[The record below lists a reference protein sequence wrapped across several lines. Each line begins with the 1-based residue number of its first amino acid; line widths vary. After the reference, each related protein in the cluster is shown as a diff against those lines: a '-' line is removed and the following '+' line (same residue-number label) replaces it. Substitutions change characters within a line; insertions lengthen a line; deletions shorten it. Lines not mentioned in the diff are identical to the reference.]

1 MRVLICGL
9 LNTPNGD
16 AGALRQHKLA
26 IMCRELGYE
35 SLVVG
40 LGKSNGMK
48 HESIDGITYVSLREG
63 VGNVRDKIMSHLRYW
78 KQLGKEM
85 ATYRPDVIIMDD
97 LGPAKTIKLKQYCKK
112 NKIRLIHDSV
122 EWYSPEQFKHGKF
135 SMSYIRKD
143 GLNRFLIDK
152 SCGVIAISRYLEE
165 HFKSKGCQCVRIP
178 IVITDA
184 DLCKEKDLPADK
196 IVFTYAG
203 QPGKKDYLHVMLD
216 AFALLPDNLLQRVIF
231 NIVGC
236 TKEQMLAA
244 GISGEVLEK
253 LNKQLVIHGRVS
265 HEEVLHIL
273 KGTHFTLLMR
283 SPVQRY
289 AKAGFPTK
297 VVESLSRSTPVIC
310 NLTSDLGLYLRNEA
324 NALIVEE
331 CNPQSLYQ
339 QLAKAITMSHEQRA
353 TMCYNARELACK
365 HFMCAVFL
373 QSLQEIMSDGRCLRQ
388 VSQ

>member
-35 SLVVG
+35 PLVVG

-48 HESIDGITYVSLREG
+48 HVSIDGVTYISLREG
-63 VGNVRDKIMSHLRYW
+63 AGNVRDKIMSHLRYW
-78 KQLGKEM
+78 KRLKKVM
-85 ATYRPDVIIMDD
+85 ATYKPDAIIVDD
-97 LGPAKTIKLKQYCKK
+97 LGTTKTIRLKQYCKR

-135 SMSYIRKD
+135 SMAYIRKD
-143 GLNRFLIDK
+143 ILNRFLIDK

-165 HFKSKGCQCVRIP
+165 HFKAKGCQCVRIP
-178 IVITDA
+178 IVITKT
-184 DLCKEKDLPADK
+184 DLCKEKELPEDK
-196 IVFTYAG
+196 VVFTYAG
-203 QPGKKDYLHVMLD
+203 QPGKKDYLHVMLG
-216 AFALLPDNLLQRVIF
+216 AFALLPDEMLQRVVF

-244 GISGEVLEK
+244 GISEDVLEK
-253 LNKQLVIHGRVS
+253 LNAQLVLHGRVS

-273 KGTHFTLLMR
+273 KETHFTLLMR

-310 NLTSDLGLYLRNEA
+310 NLTSDLSSYLTDGVDALVVKDCCPNSLCSCLYRAIELSGERRTDMCRKAHETA
-324 NALIVEE
+324 DTCFDYKAYIGK
-331 CNPQSLYQ
+331 
-339 QLAKAITMSHEQRA
+339 LA
-353 TMCYNARELACK
+353 ELTNN
-365 HFMCAVFL
+365 
-373 QSLQEIMSDGRCLRQ
+373 
-388 VSQ
+388 

>member
-9 LNTPNGD
+9 FKTPDGD

-26 IMCRELGYE
+26 IMCREIGYE

-63 VGNVRDKIMSHLRYW
+63 ADNVRDKVMSHLRYW
-78 KQLGKEM
+78 KRLKKEM
-85 ATYRPDVIIMDD
+85 ATYQPDVIIMDD
-97 LGPAKTIKLKQYCKK
+97 LGAAKTIKLKQYCKK
-112 NKIRLIHDSV
+112 KKIRLIHDSV

-135 SMSYIRKD
+135 SMAYIEKD
-143 GLNRFLIDK
+143 ILNRFLIDK
-152 SCGVIAISRYLEE
+152 TCGVIAISRYLEE

-178 IVITDA
+178 IVITEA
-184 DLCKEKDLPADK
+184 DLCKEKELPKDK

-203 QPGKKDYLHVMLD
+203 QPGRKDYLHVMLD
-216 AFALLPDNLLQRVIF
+216 AFALLPDNMLQRVVF

-244 GISGEVLEK
+244 GISGEVLKK

-273 KGTHFTLLMR
+273 KETHFTLLMR

-310 NLTSDLGLYLRNEA
+310 NLTSDLGEYIVDGQNGFIVAECSSHSLQQQLFRAIGQSVTQRARMCSEA
-324 NALIVEE
+324 YETADKCFRYKAYMAKLNALI
-331 CNPQSLYQ
+331 NNS
-339 QLAKAITMSHEQRA
+339 
-353 TMCYNARELACK
+353 
-365 HFMCAVFL
+365 
-373 QSLQEIMSDGRCLRQ
+373 
-388 VSQ
+388 

>member
-9 LNTPNGD
+9 LKTPNGD
-16 AGALRQHKLA
+16 AGALRQNKLA
-26 IMCRELGYE
+26 IMCRELGHE
-35 SLVVG
+35 PLVVG
-40 LGKSNGMK
+40 LGTSNGMK

-63 VGNVRDKIMSHLRYW
+63 AGNVRDKVMSHLRYW
-78 KQLGKEM
+78 KRLKKEM
-85 ATYRPDVIIMDD
+85 AAYRPDVIIMDD
-97 LGPAKTIKLKQYCKK
+97 LWLAKTIKLKQYCKR

-135 SMSYIRKD
+135 SMAYIRKD
-143 GLNRFLIDK
+143 VLNRFLIDK
-152 SCGVIAISRYLEE
+152 SCGVIAISRYLEAY
-165 HFKSKGCQCVRIP
+165 FKSKGCQCVRIP
-178 IVITDA
+178 VVITEA
-184 DLCKEKDLPADK
+184 DLCKEKDLPEDK

-216 AFALLPDNLLQRVIF
+216 AFALLPDNMLQRVVF

-236 TKEQMLAA
+236 TKEQMIAA
-244 GISGEVLEK
+244 GINEEVLEK

-265 HEEVLHIL
+265 HEGVLHIL

-310 NLTSDLGLYLRNEA
+310 NLTSDLSLYLGDEV

-339 QLAKAITMSHEQRA
+339 QLAKAITMNHEQRVI
-353 TMCYNARELACK
+353 MCNNARELACK
-365 HFMCAVFL
+365 HFMYTIFL
-373 QSLQEIMSDGRCLRQ
+373 HSFQEMMPDERCIRR

>member
-35 SLVVG
+35 PLVVG

-48 HESIDGITYVSLREG
+48 HVSIDGITYISLREG
-63 VGNVRDKIMSHLRYW
+63 AGNVRDKIMSHLRYW
-78 KQLGKEM
+78 KRLKKVM
-85 ATYRPDVIIMDD
+85 ATYKPDVIIVDD
-97 LGPAKTIKLKQYCKK
+97 LGTTKTIRIKQYCKR

-135 SMSYIRKD
+135 SRAYIRKD
-143 GLNRFLIDK
+143 ILNRFLIDK

-178 IVITDA
+178 IVIAET
-184 DLCKEKDLPADK
+184 DLCEEKELPEDK
-196 IVFTYAG
+196 VVFTYAG

-216 AFALLPDNLLQRVIF
+216 AFALLPDEMLQRVVF

-244 GISGEVLEK
+244 GISGAVLEK
-253 LNKQLVIHGRVS
+253 LNEQLVLHGRVS

-310 NLTSDLGLYLRNEA
+310 NLTSDLNEYLIDGT
-324 NALIVEE
+324 NALIVTDGDCQTLEKVLE
-331 CNPQSLYQ
+331 
-339 QLAKAITMSHEQRA
+339 KAISMSEQERVC
-353 TMCYNARELACK
+353 MCKNAGA
-365 HFMCAVFL
+365 M
-373 QSLQEIMSDGRCLRQ
+373 GLRQ
-388 VSQ
+388 FSYREHIKQLELIFE

>member
-9 LNTPNGD
+9 LKTPNGD

-26 IMCRELGYE
+26 IMCRELGHE
-35 SLVVG
+35 PLVVG
-40 LGKSNGMK
+40 LGMSNGMK
-48 HESIDGITYVSLREG
+48 HEGVDGITYVSLREG
-63 VGNVRDKIMSHLRYW
+63 AGNVRDKVMSHLRYW
-78 KQLGKEM
+78 KRLKKEM
-85 ATYRPDVIIMDD
+85 DTYQPDVIIMDD
-97 LGPAKTIKLKQYCKK
+97 LGSAKTIKLKQYCKR

-135 SMSYIRKD
+135 SMTYIRKD
-143 GLNRFLIDK
+143 VLNRFLIDK

-165 HFKSKGCQCVRIP
+165 YFKSKGCQCARIP
-178 IVITDA
+178 IVITEA
-184 DLCKEKDLPADK
+184 DLCKEKEVPEDK

-216 AFALLPDNLLQRVIF
+216 AFALLPDNLLQQVVF

-236 TKEQMLAA
+236 TREQMLDA
-244 GISGEVLEK
+244 GVSGEVLEK
-253 LNKQLVIHGRVS
+253 LSKQLVIHGRVS

-310 NLTSDLGLYLRNEA
+310 NLTSDLDLYLRNEV

-331 CNPQSLYQ
+331 CNPQNLYQ
-339 QLAKAITMSHEQRA
+339 QLAKAITMNREQRV
-353 TMCYNARELACK
+353 TMCYNARELARK
-365 HFMCAVFL
+365 HFMYTIFL
-373 QSLQEIMSDGRCLRQ
+373 HSFQEMMLDKRCLRRVPQ
-388 VSQ
+388 